1 MCVYMTRQCNDL
13 FRDYEYNRLPLGKQA
28 SDDTKRMVVTTMR
41 RVLGK
46 YVTNPDERPL
56 TIFAKQKNGLS
67 LPEHYAKNY
76 SANDVRI
83 ARSIFSKGWIRFYEK
98 QGVDVSLFSDWV
110 NMQVACNKVKR
121 FYADE
126 RERNAIERVCGALKD
141 TDVELYKAYVL
152 AYGLGLRSSEIQR
165 ARFGDFWETSENK
178 VIRIWSPKGLDDGEI
193 DGMGYQDRPC
203 DPAWWNE
210 VMSYKTSDDDLV
222 VQVQE
227 DRITREFP
235 KMLRELC
242 GITARQ
248 PVHRLRKYAGHRIMK
263 AHDDNPYIAK
273 EVLGHSSVEL
283 TTRVY
288 VGMPTIKMGVI
299 PQNN

>member
-1 MCVYMTRQCNDL
+1 MCVDMTRRINDL
-13 FRDYEYNRLPLGKQA
+13 FRDYEFNRLPLGKQA
-28 SDDTKRMVVTTMR
+28 SDDTKRMVVVTMR

-56 TIFAKQKNGLS
+56 TLFAKQKNGLS

-98 QGVDVSLFSDWV
+98 QGMDVSLFSDWV

-126 RERNAIERVCGALKD
+126 RERMAIERVCGALKD
-141 TDVELYKAYVL
+141 TDVELYKAYAL

-165 ARFGDFWETSENK
+165 AKYGDFWETAENK
-178 VIRIWSPKGLDDGEI
+178 VIRIWSPKGVSDGEV

-210 VMSYKTSDDDLV
+210 VMSFKTSDDDLI

-242 GITARQ
+242 GVDARQ

>member
-1 MCVYMTRQCNDL
+1 MCVDMTRQINDL
-13 FRDYEYNRLPLGKQA
+13 FRDYEFNRLPLGKQA
-28 SDDTKRMVVTTMR
+28 SDDTKRMVVVTMR

-141 TDVELYKAYVL
+141 TDVELYKAYAL

-165 ARFGDFWETSENK
+165 AKYGDFWETSENK
-178 VIRIWSPKGLDDGEI
+178 VIRIWSPKGVDDGEV

-210 VMSYKTSDDDLV
+210 IMSFKTSDDDLI

-242 GITARQ
+242 GVDARQ

-288 VGMPTIKMGVI
+288 VGMPTIRMGVI

>member
-1 MCVYMTRQCNDL
+1 
-13 FRDYEYNRLPLGKQA
+13 
-28 SDDTKRMVVTTMR
+28 MVVVTMR

-126 RERNAIERVCGALKD
+126 RERNAIERVCGALKE
-141 TDVELYKAYVL
+141 TDVELYKAYAL

-178 VIRIWSPKGLDDGEI
+178 VIRIWSPKGVDDGEI

-210 VMSYKTSDDDLV
+210 IMSFKTSDDDLI

-288 VGMPTIKMGVI
+288 VGMPTIKMGAI